1 MQKLLL
7 EWLNLKNGHRGNR
20 PLKVSEGDV
29 YQRVLALKEEH
40 FLATM
45 PLQLTA
51 IGLLG
56 ETIEASFGTNLY
68 KNKLTMAEPSKKW
81 TKKIMES
88 MNVDFQKAYSTALF
102 DGTKRVMI
110 VDEKGYHYAT
120 KGHAICTVYTESQ
133 TAERSIRSPD
143 FWKDD
148 EYDFWERDLQPQ
160 ADAIMT
166 NLPGQTL
173 CVYSADCVLGLIS
186 DPEHHAVGIFHA
198 MWRNLVN
205 QGTNNFSSTSFS
217 IIDELVKEMQLFY
230 KSEPSLLEVQ
240 IFPCASKETYVVGL
254 NTALSFTPYGL
265 EEAVTPSKEA
275 GKFHIDL
282 AKATSLILEKCG
294 VSKNNIHF
302 TPCTTDDIELSSLRN
317 SAKGRGYRNQI
328 IYNPAKV
335 YLPNK
340 EIPARTTPLANENF
354 QNVLIVQTL

>member
-7 EWLNLKNGHRGNR
+7 EWLNLKNGHKGKR
-20 PLKVSEGDV
+20 PEMVPDGDA
-29 YQRVLALKEEH
+29 YQRILSLESKD
-40 FLATM
+40 FIATM
-45 PLQLTA
+45 PLQLAA

-88 MNVDFQKAYSTALF
+88 MGVNFQKAYSVALF
-102 DGTKRVMI
+102 DATKRVMI

-120 KGHAICTVYTESQ
+120 KGHSINTTRTNSETS
-133 TAERSIRSPD
+133 ERSIRSPD

-148 EYDFWERDLQPQ
+148 EYDFWERDAQPQ

-166 NLPGQTL
+166 NLPNQTL

-186 DPEHHAVGIFHA
+186 DPEHRAVGIFHA

-205 QGTNNFSSTSFS
+205 QGTNNFFSTSFS

-240 IFPCASKETYVVGL
+240 IFPCASKETYIVGL

-265 EEAVTPSKEA
+265 EEAVTPSEEA

-302 TPCTTDDIELSSLRN
+302 TPYTTDDIELSSLRN
-317 SAKGRGYRNQI
+317 GAKGRGYRNQI
-328 IYNPAKV
+328 MYNPARV
-335 YLPNK
+335 YLPDK

-354 QNVLIVQTL
+354 QNVLIVQTI